1 MPSGPKKTGIM
12 LSADPGTSAFSLGLD
27 RADQAVASGDQLY
40 LYCID
45 DAVEGL
51 TDPKFEKLQQAGA
64 HLYACAYSLQRRGL
78 VPPGIATL
86 SGLTVLSDIMAST
99 DEFHSFN

>member
-1 MPSGPKKTGIM
+1 MKVGIM
-12 LSADPGTSAFSLGLD
+12 LSASPRSPEFSAGVAQAE
-27 RADQAVASGDQLY
+27 RALHTGAQVY

-45 DAVEGL
+45 SAVEGIS
-51 TDPKFEKLQQAGA
+51 DPRFATLKQAGV

-78 VPPGIATL
+78 VSPPDATL
-86 SGLTVLSDIMAST
+86 AGLTVLSDILASA

>member
-1 MPSGPKKTGIM
+1 MHSGAKKTGIM
-12 LSADPGTSAFSLGLD
+12 LSAAPGTSTFSLGLD
-27 RADQAVASGDQLY
+27 RADRAVASGDQVY

-51 TDPKFEKLQQAGA
+51 TNPQFEKLQKAGA